1 MENTSNQ
8 QQIITIADLDLIKQI
23 IDLASARGAFKGPEL
38 AQIGEVYNKLTSFLD
53 LALAQAQQDSGQET
67 QDQETPAGE
76 NSTQGE

>member
-1 MENTSNQ
+1 MENTNNP

-38 AQIGEVYNKLTSFLD
+38 AQIGEVYNKLVVFLD
-53 LALAQAQQDSGQET
+53 LAMAEAQQNQAP
-67 QDQETPAGE
+67 DQSVPPNS